1 MKIVHVIAYFN
12 SLSRYQEYYLAK
24 EQIRQGHDVHIVT
37 SDRNFPIEDYEVT
50 WKPIYGE
57 RIIGTGIYSEDAL
70 VIHRLPILFELRSRL
85 ILIGLRRKLSF
96 LRPDLVIVHNILTP
110 HSIQLLMGKKIAP
123 KIIFD
128 DHMTYAQVDKSI
140 IGKLIYFLFR
150 LFFRKALL
158 NSADKIVA
166 ISEGCIKTLNFAYGI
181 PKEKISLIP
190 LGADSDIFKFDKL
203 LRSQKR
209 KEMGLSQKE
218 VLVTFTGKVY
228 KERKVDLIIKALDN
242 LKLSKQVHFLVLG
255 TIAGSYREEFMMT
268 LRLTN
273 IPFSIYPMAST
284 KDLVKFMCAS
294 DICVYTL
301 PTISTLEASAC
312 KRAVICSNE
321 TPERFKNNNG
331 IGIDLGDLEELQKA
345 LDLLINNDS
354 LRELM
359 GQNGRNLIEEE
370 FSWKILSNRFLE

>member
-12 SLSRYQEYYLAK
+12 SHTRYQEYYLAK
-24 EQIRQGHDVHIVT
+24 EQIKQGHEVYFVT
-37 SDRNFPIEDYEVT
+37 SDRNFPIEDYEVI

-57 RIIGTGIYSEDAL
+57 RIIGTGVYSEDGFI
-70 VIHRLPILFELRSRL
+70 VHRLPILFEFRSRI
-85 ILIGLRRKLSF
+85 ILLGLRRKLSF
-96 LRPDLVIVHNILTP
+96 LNPDVVIVHNILTP
-110 HSIQLLMGKKIAP
+110 HSIQLLIGKKVAP

-128 DHMTYAQVDKSI
+128 DHMTYAQVDKSV
-140 IGKLIYFLFR
+140 IGKFIYRLFR
-150 LFFRKALL
+150 LFFRKTLL
-158 NSADKIVA
+158 NDADKIVA
-166 ISEGCIKTLNFAYGI
+166 ISEGCIKTINLAYGI
-181 PKEKISLIP
+181 PVEKISLIP
-190 LGADSDIFKFDKL
+190 LGADGDIFKFDEL
-203 LRSQKR
+203 LRSQRR

-255 TIAGSYREEFMMT
+255 TIAGSYREEFMKN
-268 LRLTN
+268 LKSTN

-284 KDLVKFMCAS
+284 EDLVKFMCAS
-294 DICVYTL
+294 DICVYPL

-312 KRAVICSNE
+312 KRPIICSNE

-331 IGIDLGDLEELQKA
+331 IGINLGDLEELQMA